1 MSILEQSGVSL
12 NRKRVD
18 RIPADATIR
27 PLRDQIVIKPLA
39 WEPSKIL
46 EVVYRGRTL
55 RGEILAVGPGHY
67 PKKYNHDRSKS
78 WDSKQFVPTQ
88 VKVGDVVELGGLEL
102 RGYAFDELLWGNQP
116 VVVCREADVTGVVS
130 A

>member
-1 MSILEQSGVSL
+1 MNTLEQSGVSL
-12 NRKRVD
+12 GRKRVD
-18 RIPADATIR
+18 RIPATENIR

-116 VVVCREADVTGVVS
+116 VVMCREADVTGVVS
-130 A
+130 G